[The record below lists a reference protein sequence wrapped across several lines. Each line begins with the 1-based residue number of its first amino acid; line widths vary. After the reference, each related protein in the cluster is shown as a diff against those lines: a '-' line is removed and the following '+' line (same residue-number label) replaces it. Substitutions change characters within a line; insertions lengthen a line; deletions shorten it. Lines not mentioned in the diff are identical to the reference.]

1 VTVGDVAGAP
11 TPLEE
16 QREFLLRSLEDLEQE
31 RAAGDVDEADY
42 LALKDDYTARAAA
55 ILRAIDVAHA
65 PASAGTPRPWRRTVA
80 VAAAVLAFAV
90 GAGVLVA
97 QSAGRRDP
105 NDTATGAVDRSVTE
119 LLNEA
124 GRRTAEGDLEVALD
138 RYEEVLDREP
148 TNAEAMTYRAWLLT
162 LSGEPEAGLT
172 GLLEAATTHPDY
184 PDVHAFLA
192 ILFFRN
198 GLVEQAGRELDRLDA
213 LDPPP
218 AIRQLTEGLRAQ
230 VDAALTEPTP
240 TTATTTAAG

>member
-1 VTVGDVAGAP
+1 MRYVAGAP

-16 QREFLLRSLEDLEQE
+16 QREFLLRSLEDLERE
-31 RAAGDVDEADY
+31 RAAGDVDEDDD
-42 LALKDDYTARAAA
+42 LTLKDDYTARAAA
-55 ILRAIDVAHA
+55 ILRAIDAARA
-65 PASAGTPRPWRRTVA
+65 PASPSAPRSWRRTVA
-80 VAAAVLAFAV
+80 VGSSVLAFAV
-90 GAGVLVA
+90 VAGVLVA
-97 QSAGRRDP
+97 QSAGRREAS
-105 NDTATGAVDRSVTE
+105 DTATGAVDRSVTE

-124 GRRTAEGDLEVALD
+124 GRRTAEGDLDVALD

-172 GLLEAATTHPDY
+172 GLLEAATTNPKY

-198 GLVEQAGRELDRLDA
+198 GLIEQAGRELDRLDA

-218 AIRQLTEGLRAQ
+218 AIRQLTEGLRTQ
-230 VDAALTEPTP
+230 IDAALAGQAPTTP
-240 TTATTTAAG
+240 TTAAG